1 MVSETLAEVMRD
13 QSADLTERALVK
25 AQAAGVE
32 PTKAVIADFIREDL
46 QTTINVSHLGG
57 SVAALLMGLDPT
69 VAGYTAANA
78 LYNNFALSTV
88 RKAIEEYGEALAA
101 GAHESYESVK
111 SALEGATS
119 EALER
124 IADILENHPER
135 VAMCAEIMILSIVAA
150 REERLGRPASHAAG
164 IGKGPT
170 GQKIEAQKKEGI
182 TATLKAA
189 PKFFKDLARSIRSGR
204 SGGGAGAGGASSVAV
219 SAAGA
224 VRPAEPA
231 RQPQKQVRFADG
243 PDGMGS
249 STREQLFGTDKIFQG
264 GGERVRP
271 IGGRRPLNYEYAGK
285 IYPLEKLPRDLQIKY
300 PHSVPFTGSGHAD
313 FSRYAVKKVTIP
325 FSGDSSKD
333 IRLANKLCGYKETPD
348 NFTWHHSHD
357 GKTMML
363 VDEKLHDAVRHTGGD
378 AIARSKGTTK

>member
-243 PDGMGS
+243 VAEARGRSVQSGPAATEIKTRQNWIRDPS
-249 STREQLFGTDKIFQG
+249 SIQDQMVLEAAKR
-264 GGERVRP
+264 GE
-271 IGGRRPLNYEYAGK
+271 GRRIMGELGDVRFKDMEKFQLKVKSQAG
-285 IYPLEKLPRDLQIKY
+285 RDTVVHYVRNPK
-300 PHSVPFTGSGHAD
+300 TGELLD
-313 FSRYAVKKVTIP
+313 FKFKK
-325 FSGDSSKD
+325 
-333 IRLANKLCGYKETPD
+333 
-348 NFTWHHSHD
+348 
-357 GKTMML
+357 
-363 VDEKLHDAVRHTGGD
+363 
-378 AIARSKGTTK
+378 RSID

>member
-1 MVSETLAEVMRD
+1 VVSETLAEVMRD

-46 QTTINVSHLGG
+46 QTIINVSHLGG

-189 PKFFKDLARSIRSGR
+189 PKFFKDLARSIRSGK
-204 SGGGAGAGGASSVAV
+204 SGGGAEAGGGAS
-219 SAAGA
+219 AATAPGA
-224 VRPAEPA
+224 SRPAEAA
-231 RQPQKQVRFADG
+231 RQPQKQVRFADESKEKQKLLWG
-243 PDGMGS
+243 SWKDYEKRVIDG
-249 STREQLFGTDKIFQG
+249 R
-264 GGERVRP
+264 
-271 IGGRRPLNYEYAGK
+271 EYATIGDRLYTKHAVDRMQPSGLGSPAGQIGQGRSIAPRFVEDTIKNGIRK
-285 IYPLEKLPRDLQIKY
+285 IEVRDGIER
-300 PHSVPFTGSGHAD
+300 S
-313 FSRYAVKKVTIP
+313 I
-325 FSGDSSKD
+325 
-333 IRLANKLCGYKETPD
+333 IRLGNIEVITEQMDKVIITVK
-348 NFTWHHSHD
+348 HVS
-357 GKTMML
+357 
-363 VDEKLHDAVRHTGGD
+363 
-378 AIARSKGTTK
+378 